1 MIVVC
6 GSRACRFP
14 KAKQRTGC
22 PRVPL
27 QISKSVSTRNVGP
40 EQICFYDNGE
50 GPPLVLIHGMF
61 GDFLDWE
68 PVLEPLAQTHRVIA
82 LDLPGFGMSSKPRR
96 EYTADFF
103 LGVLQEFFAQL
114 GLNELVL
121 IGNSFG
127 AQIAVLYALQH
138 SEMVEKLVLVD
149 SGGFREIPQEEAS
162 AVASR
167 LGTPVIA
174 GLTPEIHALLF
185 ASVFANPSAAS
196 QVYLQRQNEK
206 LQRPDYPAYAE
217 SVASSIRLSL
227 SAYLLDRLPEIECPT
242 LLIWGEKDQVLPA
255 AQARQALGKLRQG
268 QLKIIPDCGHAPQ
281 LECSEAFIAA
291 IRDFLQS

>member
-1 MIVVC
+1 
-6 GSRACRFP
+6 
-14 KAKQRTGC
+14 
-22 PRVPL
+22 VPL

-40 EQICFYDNGE
+40 EQICFYDSGE

-68 PVLEPLAQTHRVIA
+68 PVLEPLAQSHRVIA

-103 LGVLQEFFAQL
+103 VAVLQEFFTQL
-114 GLNELVL
+114 ALNKIILV
-121 IGNSFG
+121 GNSFG
-127 AQIAVLYALQH
+127 GQIAILYVLQH
-138 SEMVEKLVLVD
+138 SEMVAKLVLVD
-149 SGGFREIPQEEAS
+149 SGGFRAIPQEEAS

-167 LGTPVIA
+167 FGAPVIA
-174 GLTPEIHALLF
+174 GLTPEIHTLLF

-196 QVYLQRQNEK
+196 QLYLQRQNEK

-227 SAYLLDRLPEIECPT
+227 SAYLLERLPEIKRPT
-242 LLIWGEKDQVLPA
+242 LLIWGEKDFVLPV
-255 AQARQALGKLRQG
+255 AQAHEALGKLRLG
-268 QLKIIPDCGHAPQ
+268 ELKIVPDCGHAPQ
-281 LECSEAFIAA
+281 LECGDAFMGA
-291 IRDFLQS
+291 IRHFIQP